1 MRVQYTLPGLHP
13 GFEQSATI
21 SAKPASMAKA
31 NFRSHMRRLSAAIP
45 TSWRT
50 LLHLDQSPRNAGH
63 LAAPPR
69 PDSLDVRDV
78 ATERIRWRGMLD
90 RQARNVTHMA
100 QGTSNEQV
108 RSVERMLAVLMRL
121 QDLEDA
127 VISRHLSETKG

>member
-21 SAKPASMAKA
+21 SARPSSMAKA
-31 NFRSHMRRLSAAIP
+31 SFRSHLRRLSAALP
-45 TSWRT
+45 TSWRE
-50 LLHLDQSPRNAGH
+50 LLRLDQAPRNAGH
-63 LAAPPR
+63 VGAPSR
-69 PDSLDVRDV
+69 PDSLDLRDV
-78 ATERIRWRGMLD
+78 ATERMRWRGMLD
-90 RQARNVTHMA
+90 RQTRNVTQMS

-127 VISRHLSETKG
+127 VVSRHLSEMKG